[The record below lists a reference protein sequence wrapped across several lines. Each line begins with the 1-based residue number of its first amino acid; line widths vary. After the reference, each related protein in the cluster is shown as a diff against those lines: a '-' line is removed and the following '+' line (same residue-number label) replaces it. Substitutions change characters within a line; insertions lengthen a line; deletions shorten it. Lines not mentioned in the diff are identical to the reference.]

1 MWQPYVDSA
10 KAYFPNATIVI
21 DKYHFIRYVT
31 WAIENVR
38 RRLHKTMS
46 ANLRKYY
53 KRSRKLILTRYE
65 KLKDEIRKHVT
76 LCYFTT
82 MT

>member
-1 MWQPYVDSA
+1 MDLA
-10 KAYFPNATIVI
+10 KAYFPNDTIII

-31 WAIENVR
+31 WAFENVR
-38 RRLHKTMS
+38 KRLQKTIS

-53 KRSRKLILTRYE
+53 KCSRKLILTRYA
-65 KLKDEIRKHVT
+65 KLKMKTRKHAT
-76 LCYFTT
+76 LCCFTM